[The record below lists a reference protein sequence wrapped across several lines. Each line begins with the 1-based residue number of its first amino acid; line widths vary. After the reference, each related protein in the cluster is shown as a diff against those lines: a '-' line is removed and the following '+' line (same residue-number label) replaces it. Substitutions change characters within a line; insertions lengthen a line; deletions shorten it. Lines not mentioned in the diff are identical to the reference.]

1 MITVAAALGL
11 DEVAGRLP
19 ADLLIAVDTG
29 GAALDASTVA
39 VSDVHHDSRRVV
51 PGSLFACLVGAHHDG
66 HDHAA
71 EA

>member
-1 MITVAAALGL
+1 MAAALGL

-39 VSDVHHDSRRVV
+39 VSDVHHDFCTYPFTVALYTLQANLQPIVLSA
-51 PGSLFACLVGAHHDG
+51 L
-66 HDHAA
+66 
-71 EA
+71 